1 MLARGGPDFG
11 RLSPPFAAVSSGYIP
26 DDPFKLIPDSP
37 TTYARMPDE
46 LRENDIHYDSL
57 RHRQPYAGMD
67 SYDEEKQHLPGD
79 ILSPLN
85 DLQASPD
92 RRDDERFRVIKSL
105 EKLDLADD
113 SSEIGYGGRQQ
124 HRGGG
129 GGGRRRSTSE
139 EQVFRT
145 LKHSKSNGSIVDE
158 VTRRKIIDE
167 EGELCEHCLLE
178 ERRLAATR
186 NQAILKD
193 KLEKHIHD
201 VNETWMNRSKRRV
214 LLPMGV
220 LPPFMN
226 RDDDLNKNRL
236 YHEKAAYRRE
246 LEDEIARKKL
256 ESELEKARDKAMH
269 NYANTEDAR
278 AYALEREEQKM
289 IEISE
294 KERNR
299 DILEKQMEL
308 RKFTQ
313 KESEDR
319 LEWWEKKEAASGK
332 PIERDERFLSDQL
345 RRNEALER
353 SVENLQRF
361 KEMDKEERLAK
372 HAADRDFYGK
382 LREKI
387 DEQSALIHSGD
398 GPSKVRRFV
407 TIENPTVY
415 KAWQDAHLLN
425 DKRYRVLQDI
435 DAQRHRRRIVDEEAR
450 CIRCRRCKKLIRKEV
465 RRQVID

>member
-11 RLSPPFAAVSSGYIP
+11 RLSPPFAAVSSGYVP
-26 DDPFKLIPDSP
+26 DDPFKLGSDSP
-37 TTYARMPDE
+37 TSYARMPDE
-46 LRENDIHYDSL
+46 LRENDIHYESL
-57 RHRQPYAGMD
+57 NRKLPYTGMD
-67 SYDEEKQHLPGD
+67 SYDDEKAHLPGD

-92 RRDDERFRVIKSL
+92 RRDDERFRIIKSL

-113 SSEIGYGGRQQ
+113 SSEIGYGGRQ
-124 HRGGG
+124 HHNR
-129 GGGRRRSTSE
+129 GGGRRTSSE

-145 LKHSKSNGSIVDE
+145 LKHSKSNNSIVDE

-178 ERRLAATR
+178 ERRLAAVR
-186 NQAILKD
+186 NQAVLKD

-201 VNETWMNRSKRRV
+201 VNETWMHKSKRRV

-226 RDDDLNKNRL
+226 REDDNNKHL
-236 YHEKAAYRRE
+236 LSQQKAAYRRE

-256 ESELEKARDKAMH
+256 DAELEKARDKTMH

-278 AYALEREEQKM
+278 AFAHARDEQKM
-289 IEISE
+289 IEIAE

-308 RKFTQ
+308 RKLTQ

-319 LEWWEKKEAASGK
+319 LEWWEKKEVATGK

-353 SVENLQRF
+353 SVEQLQRF

-372 HAADRDFYGK
+372 HAADKHFYGK
-382 LREKI
+382 LREKVSI
-387 DEQSALIHSGD
+387 DFIY
-398 GPSKVRRFV
+398 P
-407 TIENPTVY
+407 
-415 KAWQDAHLLN
+415 
-425 DKRYRVLQDI
+425 
-435 DAQRHRRRIVDEEAR
+435 
-450 CIRCRRCKKLIRKEV
+450 
-465 RRQVID
+465 